1 MYEQLIL
8 PSDHYHAGFL
18 IGQRSRKIMHEYVL
32 SSKPWQ
38 SLKTWIGSDRLKNME
53 DAARAFFPCY
63 VDELAGIADGCRLPF
78 SHVFLWNSR
87 GDIYPF
93 VSEGCTTVYAPA
105 SDCVFLGHNED
116 GDPNLRS
123 HCFISR
129 REPGTHNSGYLAF
142 TYPASINGHTFSV
155 NSAGIVQL
163 VDNIRSLEY
172 GDGVPRQLLS
182 RALLDCRSL
191 DDVFSILEG
200 CDRAGSFHHLLAQ
213 IGESNI
219 LSVEYT
225 PREVDMLRL
234 HAAYGH
240 ANHFIHPRL
249 QNSKQ
254 RITASSAARQ
264 NRIDKLCRKLTDS
277 TGPDDIRLMLG
288 DMGNRDLPIYR
299 TDPQDPDHEN
309 TLATAVF
316 RVTSDTVQSRVY
328 VAGNKQQDFDWNDQ
342 ITDRICT
349 HNLNL
354 KGEKL
359 K

>member
-8 PSDHYHAGFL
+8 PSDHYRAGFL

-32 SSKPWQ
+32 SSEPWQ
-38 SLKTWIGSDRLKNME
+38 SLKTWIGSERLKNME
-53 DAARAFFPCY
+53 DAARTFFPRY
-63 VDELAGIADGCRLPF
+63 VDELAGIADGCKLPF
-78 SHVFLWNSR
+78 LHVFLWNSR

-93 VSEGCTTVYAPA
+93 ISEGCTTIYAPTP
-105 SDCVFLGHNED
+105 DGVLLGHNED

-129 REPGTHNSGYLAF
+129 RDPGSHNSGYLAF

-155 NSAGIVQL
+155 NSAGIVHL

-191 DDVFSILEG
+191 DDVFSILKG

-213 IGESNI
+213 TGEDDI
-219 LSVEYT
+219 LSVEYS
-225 PREVDMLRL
+225 PQEVSTLRL
-234 HAAYGH
+234 HTAYGH

-249 QNSKQ
+249 QNLKQ
-254 RITASSAARQ
+254 RITPSSAARQ
-264 NRIDKLCRKLTDS
+264 IRVDQLCRKLTDS

-288 DMGNRDLPIYR
+288 DMENRELPIYR
-299 TDPQDPDHEN
+299 PDPADPDNEN

-316 RVTSDTVQSRVY
+316 RVTSDAVQSQVY
-328 VAGNKQQDFDWNDQ
+328 VAGNKQQDFAWNDQ
-342 ITDRICT
+342 TADRF
-349 HNLNL
+349 
-354 KGEKL
+354 
-359 K
+359 

>member
-8 PSDHYHAGFL
+8 PSDHYRAGFL
-18 IGQRSRKIMHEYVL
+18 IGQRSRKIMHDYILV
-32 SSKPWQ
+32 SKPWQ
-38 SLKTWIGSDRLKNME
+38 SLKTWIGSGRLKNME
-53 DAARAFFPCY
+53 DAARTFFPRY
-63 VDELAGIADGCRLPF
+63 VDELTGIADGCQLPF
-78 SHVFLWNSR
+78 SDVFLWNSR

-93 VSEGCTTVYAPA
+93 VSDGCTTVCVPA
-105 SDCVFLGHNED
+105 SDGVLLGHNED

-129 REPGTHNSGYLAF
+129 RESGSHNSGYLAF

-182 RALLDCRSL
+182 RALLDCRRL

-200 CDRAGSFHHLLAQ
+200 CGRAGSFHHLLAKA
-213 IGESNI
+213 GENEI

-225 PREVDMLRL
+225 PREVSMLRL
-234 HAAYGH
+234 RTAYGH
-240 ANHFIHPRL
+240 ANHFIHPRM

-254 RITASSAARQ
+254 RITPSSAARQ
-264 NRIDKLCRKLTDS
+264 NRIDQLCRKLTDS
-277 TGPDDIRLMLG
+277 TGTADIRLMLG
-288 DMGNRDLPIYR
+288 DMENRDLPVYR
-299 TDPQDPDHEN
+299 MDPADSDNEN

-316 RVTSDTVQSRVY
+316 RVTSDAVQAQVY
-328 VAGNKQQDFDWNDQ
+328 AAEGGPQDFAWDNQ
-342 ITDRICT
+342 IRGR
-349 HNLNL
+349 N
-354 KGEKL
+354 
-359 K
+359 

>member
-8 PSDHYHAGFL
+8 PCDHYPAGFL

-32 SSKPWQ
+32 VSKSWQ
-38 SLKTWIGSDRLKNME
+38 SLKAWIGSDRLKNME
-53 DAARAFFPCY
+53 DAARAVFPRY
-63 VDELAGIADGCRLPF
+63 VDELAGIADGCELPF

-93 VSEGCTTVYAPA
+93 VGDGCTTVCAP
-105 SDCVFLGHNED
+105 SPDGVLLGHNED
-116 GDPNLRS
+116 GDPNLRPY
-123 HCFISR
+123 CFISK
-129 REPGTHNSGYLAF
+129 REPGSNNSGYLAF

-191 DDVFSILEG
+191 DDAFSILKG

-213 IGESNI
+213 IGEKNI

-225 PREVDMLRL
+225 PQEVSTLRL
-234 HAAYGH
+234 HASYGH
-240 ANHFIHPRL
+240 ANHFIHPGL
-249 QNSKQ
+249 QNAKQ
-254 RITASSAARQ
+254 RITPSSAARQ
-264 NRIDKLCRKLTDS
+264 IRIDQLCRKLTDS
-277 TGPDDIRLMLG
+277 TGSADIGRMLG
-288 DMGNRDLPIYR
+288 DMENRDLPIYR

-309 TLATAVF
+309 TLATVVF
-316 RVTSDTVQSRVY
+316 RVTSDAVQAQVY
-328 VAGNKQQDFDWNDQ
+328 DGEGRPQDFAWDNQ
-342 ITDRICT
+342 ITDRT
-349 HNLNL
+349 
-354 KGEKL
+354 
-359 K
+359 

>member
-8 PSDHYHAGFL
+8 PSDYYRAGYL
-18 IGQRSRKIMHEYVL
+18 IGQRSRKIMHAYVL
-32 SSKPWQ
+32 SSAPWQ
-38 SLKTWIGSDRLKNME
+38 ALKTWIGSDRLKKME
-53 DAARAFFPCY
+53 DAARTFFPHY
-63 VDELAGIADGCRLPF
+63 VDELTGIADGCQLPF

-93 VSEGCTTVYAPA
+93 VSEGCTTVRAPVP
-105 SDCVFLGHNED
+105 DGDLLGHNED

-123 HCFISR
+123 HCFISK
-129 REPGTHNSGYLAF
+129 REAGSKNFGYLAF

-182 RALLDCRSL
+182 RALLDCRRL
-191 DDVFSILEG
+191 DDVFSMLKG

-213 IGESNI
+213 SGKKNI
-219 LSVEYT
+219 LSIEYT
-225 PREVDMLRL
+225 PQEVSMLSVP
-234 HAAYGH
+234 AGYGH
-240 ANHFIHPRL
+240 ANHFIHPGL

-254 RITASSAARQ
+254 RITPSSAARQ
-264 NRIDKLCRKLTDS
+264 IRIDQLCRKLTDP
-277 TGPDDIRLMLG
+277 TGPADIRRMLG
-288 DMGNRDLPIYR
+288 DMENRDLPVYR

-316 RVTSDTVQSRVY
+316 RVTADAVQAQVY
-328 VAGNKQQDFDWNDQ
+328 DAEGRPQDFVWDKQ
-342 ITDRICT
+342 ITDHT
-349 HNLNL
+349 
-354 KGEKL
+354 
-359 K
+359 